1 MRNIFL
7 YNFNYIFLYGFI
19 DDMVF
24 GNVNVFLNIKNMFDF
39 VGK

>member
-1 MRNIFL
+1 MRIIFF

-24 GNVNVFLNIKNMFDF
+24 GNGNVFLYMKNMFDF